1 MAERFDSS
9 LGYQEQWPR
18 LSKRLEGAE
27 TSAEIETWLT
37 APWDKAK
44 ALQRPLPHHLL
55 TVVTKPEAIAA

>member
-1 MAERFDSS
+1 MAEAQQALR
-9 LGYQEQWPR
+9 
-18 LSKRLEGAE
+18 GAE